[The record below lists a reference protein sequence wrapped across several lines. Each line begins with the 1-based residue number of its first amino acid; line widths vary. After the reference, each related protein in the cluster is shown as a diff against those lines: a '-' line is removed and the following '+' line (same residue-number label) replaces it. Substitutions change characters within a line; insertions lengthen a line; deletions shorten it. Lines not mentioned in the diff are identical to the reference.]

1 MLLAAIALLAAET
14 PFQPVTVETMIVEP
28 MTVEVIRDAITD
40 EIRAF
45 ATVRD
50 DGHRLVV
57 SCEPAEYDGARI
69 SVHSR
74 RWLAPGN
81 VLTGD
86 RPITYR
92 FDSLPPQ
99 RSMWDVEDRS
109 GRLSSERRAGW
120 FIGHLMSAEKLV
132 IRARDIENNA
142 FDMVFRLREVR
153 PAVEQALAACAAT
166 QADRR

>member
-1 MLLAAIALLAAET
+1 MLLAALALLAAET
-14 PFQPVTVETMIVEP
+14 PFEPVAADTTPVEP
-28 MTVEVIRDAITD
+28 MAVEIVRDPITD

-45 ATVRD
+45 ATARD

-57 SCEPAEYDGARI
+57 SCEPSDYDGARV

-74 RWLAPGN
+74 RWLARGN
-81 VLTGD
+81 IFTGE
-86 RPITYR
+86 RPVIYR
-92 FDSLPPQ
+92 FDSLTPQ

-109 GRLSSERRAGW
+109 GRIASSRRAAS

-132 IRARDIENNA
+132 IRARDIEGHL

-153 PAVEQALAACAAT
+153 PAVEQALAACDAAS
-166 QADRR
+166 